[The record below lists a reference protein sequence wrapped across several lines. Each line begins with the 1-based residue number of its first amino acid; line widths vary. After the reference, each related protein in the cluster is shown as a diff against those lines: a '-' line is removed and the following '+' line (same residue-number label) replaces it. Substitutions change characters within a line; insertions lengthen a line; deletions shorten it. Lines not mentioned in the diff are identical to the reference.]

1 MMVYVN
7 AVSGPF
13 NNRALL
19 NLNRSQELDF
29 EDYLRQ
35 ALQQIGGW

>member
-1 MMVYVN
+1 MAFVN
-7 AVSGPF
+7 VASSPF